1 MRNTIFF
8 SSRSH
13 AICRVEIYHQLSG
26 EAIGKFSLID
36 LAGSERAAGKTFN
49 FTIDNVPLILLIPL
63 LTLLRNNEN
72 YYQKYY
78 QIIIKLLSKLL

>member
-1 MRNTIFF
+1 
-8 SSRSH
+8 
-13 AICRVEIYHQLSG
+13 LSG

-49 FTIDNVPLILLIPL
+49 FTINNVPLILLIPL
-63 LTLLRNNEN
+63 LTLLRIINN

-78 QIIIKLLSKLL
+78 EIIIKIIIKIIMKLL